1 MFALAFDTADLHLA
15 LTLLVLVAAIT
26 LFVTEKLAPDLT
38 ALLALLALLLF
49 GVLTPAQAFA
59 GFSHPA
65 VVSVAAVLVLSAG
78 IERTG
83 ALGFVAR
90 RVLTPLGKSEWM
102 LTAVVMLAIAVL
114 SAFLNNTAAV
124 AIFIPVVLEAC
135 RRTGASPGRVLMPM
149 AFAATF
155 GGMCT
160 LMGTSTNLVVHE
172 YARAHGLPGYTMFEL
187 ASVGLPIAGI
197 AFVYLLF
204 GARFMLPKN
213 RVVEDDLARAGDYV
227 AELVI
232 KAGSTWI
239 GTKISAKTLSRDHDL
254 ELFAL
259 SRGTDVIDVT
269 DAGVAL
275 AEGDALRVR
284 GRLEDVL
291 KLSARGG
298 IELHKPHDHE
308 QIVKQ
313 VDTDAERNAVGASA
327 DPETKS
333 AAPLAAKL
341 DPMAAP
347 KADPKIETQAPR
359 LAEVVLLPGN
369 DLVGRTLKESEF
381 AQTFGA
387 LVVAL
392 RRRGRAFGRPSTT
405 RLRTGDVL
413 VLEGSNEA
421 LTRLSRAHG
430 FLVVGTPTPPEVRH
444 EKIFIAVGTLVAVIT
459 AVAFGWMSIVAA
471 ATAGCALLML
481 TGCLKPREAYE
492 ALDLSVVFLLAG
504 ALAIGTA
511 LEVTGVPERL
521 ATILASVGGGSNPL
535 YVLAG
540 FFLIAVLL
548 SEFMSNSGAATL
560 LCPIALTVA
569 ERLGIAPMTLL
580 AAVTFGCSAAFA
592 MPIGYQT
599 SLMIYGPGGYR
610 FKDFVRVGLL
620 LDVLVAVVALAL
632 IPKFWPLLAP

>member
-1 MFALAFDTADLHLA
+1 MFAHALDTADVHLA
-15 LTLLVLVAAIT
+15 LTLVILVAAIT

-38 ALLALLALLLF
+38 ALLALLALLLV

-102 LTAVVMLAIAVL
+102 LTAVVMVAIGTL
-114 SAFLNNTAAV
+114 SAFMNNTAAV

-187 ASVGLPIAGI
+187 ASVGLPIAGL

-213 RVVEDDLARAGDYV
+213 RVEEDGLARSGDYV
-227 AELVI
+227 AELLI
-232 KAGSTWI
+232 TSGSTWI
-239 GTKISAKTLSRDHDL
+239 GSKVSATTLSRDHDL

-259 SRGTDVIDVT
+259 SRGPDVIDVT
-269 DAGVAL
+269 EQEVAL

-298 IELHKPHDHE
+298 IELHKPHDHG
-308 QIVKQ
+308 
-313 VDTDAERNAVGASA
+313 ERVEHPTKTLEPTATGTPSDPAARSTA
-327 DPETKS
+327 KPELDPES
-333 AAPLAAKL
+333 
-341 DPMAAP
+341 
-347 KADPKIETQAPR
+347 KAESKAESRVEPPALR

-369 DLVGRTLKESEF
+369 DLVGRTLKEAEF
-381 AQTFGA
+381 ARTFGA

-413 VLEGSNEA
+413 VLEGSNEN
-421 LTRLSRAHG
+421 LMRLSQAHG

-444 EKIFIAVGTLVAVIT
+444 EKIFIAVGTLFAVIT
-459 AVAFGWMSIVAA
+459 AVAFGWMSIVVA

-521 ATILASVGGGSNPL
+521 ATILASVGGASNPL

-540 FFLIAVLL
+540 FFVVAVLL

-569 ERLGIAPMTLL
+569 DRLGIAPMTLL

-632 IPKFWPLLAP
+632 IPKFWPLLAS